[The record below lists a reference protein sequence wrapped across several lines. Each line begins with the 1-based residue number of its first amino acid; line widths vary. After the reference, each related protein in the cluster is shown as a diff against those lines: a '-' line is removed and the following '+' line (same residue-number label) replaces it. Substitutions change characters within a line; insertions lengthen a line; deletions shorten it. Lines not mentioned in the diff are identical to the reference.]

1 MWKVTS
7 AVDSWAT
14 MDNKINT
21 YNPED
26 THLRPN
32 ANDAERTDSAKAVDY
47 LSNGFKI
54 RMTDGQ
60 WNTNSGNYLYY
71 AVAAY
76 PFKYSPAR

>member
-14 MDNKINT
+14 IDNKINT
-21 YNPED
+21 YNPND

-32 ANDAERTDSAKAVDY
+32 SADAEKTDSAKAVDY

-60 WNTNSGNYLYY
+60 WNTSGGIYLYY
-71 AVAAY
+71 ACAAY
-76 PFKYSPAR
+76 PFKYSNAR